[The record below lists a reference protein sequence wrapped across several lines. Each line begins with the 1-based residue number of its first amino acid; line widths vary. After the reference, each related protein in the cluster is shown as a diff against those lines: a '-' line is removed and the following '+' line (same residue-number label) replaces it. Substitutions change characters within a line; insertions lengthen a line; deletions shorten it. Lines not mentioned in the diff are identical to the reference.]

1 MKNVEACLSDR
12 EDRESSLHRCG
23 GAVRLVQSCLSPGKP
38 DKAVL
43 TSEKVL

>member
-1 MKNVEACLSDR
+1 MKHVHDCLSDR
-12 EDRESSLHRCG
+12 KDREISFHYCRSAANFVQPCLC
-23 GAVRLVQSCLSPGKP
+23 AVKP

>member
-1 MKNVEACLSDR
+1 MKHVHDCLSAR
-12 EDRESSLHRCG
+12 KDRESSFHYCRSTAKFVQPCLY
-23 GAVRLVQSCLSPGKP
+23 AVKP